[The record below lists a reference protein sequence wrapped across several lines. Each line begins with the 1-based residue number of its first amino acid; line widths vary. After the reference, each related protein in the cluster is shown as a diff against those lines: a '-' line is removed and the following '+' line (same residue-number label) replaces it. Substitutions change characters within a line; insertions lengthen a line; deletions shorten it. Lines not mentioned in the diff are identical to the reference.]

1 MRPMKRVLIA
11 DDHALFR
18 KGLRM
23 LLADEFPKSDL
34 RDVDSLDAA
43 LEALSAD
50 PVDLAI
56 LDLRMPG
63 MNGAES
69 LRAVREA
76 YPETA
81 VLVLSASDAR
91 QDMLGALGA
100 GVHGYVVKSQTG
112 GDLLRAIHEVS
123 QDRVYLSPGI
133 SRIVIDAYRHRDAAG
148 ESALTV
154 REREVLQLIAE
165 GHRTKQVA
173 VRLGISIKTAESHR
187 TRIMSKLD
195 IHETAG
201 LIRYAIRN
209 GLISP

>member
-1 MRPMKRVLIA
+1 MTSIDLASARIVGKVSPRTRTI
-11 DDHALFR
+11 
-18 KGLRM
+18 
-23 LLADEFPKSDL
+23 LLTMHKENPY
-34 RDVDSLDAA
+34 VI
-43 LEALSAD
+43 EAL
-50 PVDLAI
+50 
-56 LDLRMPG
+56 
-63 MNGAES
+63 N
-69 LRAVREA
+69 
-76 YPETA
+76 
-81 VLVLSASDAR
+81 
-91 QDMLGALGA
+91 A

-148 ESALTV
+148 ESELTV

-187 TRIMSKLD
+187 TRIMAKLD

-201 LIRYAIRN
+201 LVRYAIRN